1 MEAAGCSI
9 SDDCRERGNRVRMHD
24 VFIPGGARSM
34 DMRHSTGTNMVTPHS
49 YGNGEQAREGVV
61 VVWV

>member
-1 MEAAGCSI
+1 
-9 SDDCRERGNRVRMHD
+9 MHD